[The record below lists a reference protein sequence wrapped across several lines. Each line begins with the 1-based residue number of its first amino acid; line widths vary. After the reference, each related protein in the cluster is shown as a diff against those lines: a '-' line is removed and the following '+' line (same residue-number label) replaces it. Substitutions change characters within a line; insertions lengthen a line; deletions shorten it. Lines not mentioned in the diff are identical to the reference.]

1 MTQIAAALF
10 AWDAVEARSDLERF
24 HLVRD
29 HLPDGDL
36 IAALE
41 AKRGLGRDD
50 YPVIPMWNAIV
61 AGVVFQHESI
71 ELLQRELSRNPSLLQ
86 ACGFNVLPLQKKP
99 VAQLV
104 KNELTG
110 RMDVVWPQP
119 EAPHYAVPNSW
130 NFSRF
135 LNNLIAVETKQGLVS
150 RMLSKWNKITI
161 SNDGYGEIV

>member
-1 MTQIAAALF
+1 MAQIAAVLF

-24 HLVRD
+24 YLVRD
-29 HLPDGDL
+29 HLPDSDL

-110 RMDVVWPQP
+110 RMDVVWPEP
-119 EAPHYAVPNSW
+119 EAPIMRYPIAGIFRA
-130 NFSRF
+130 FSAIS
-135 LNNLIAVETKQGLVS
+135 LP
-150 RMLSKWNKITI
+150 SKRNK
-161 SNDGYGEIV
+161 D